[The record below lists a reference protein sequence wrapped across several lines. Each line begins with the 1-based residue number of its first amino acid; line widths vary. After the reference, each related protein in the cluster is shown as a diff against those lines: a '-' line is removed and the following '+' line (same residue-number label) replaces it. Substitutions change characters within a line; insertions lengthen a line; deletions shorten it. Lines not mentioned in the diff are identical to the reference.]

1 MADFKLYELNE
12 IYSNIWDMVA
22 DEEIDLDVL
31 EKALSEVEENINSKA
46 DNIAKLIKGIDI
58 DISGIKEEEQRLN
71 KRRKALE
78 NKQSSIKL
86 YLENQLK
93 MMDIDKLK
101 TTLFSFNI
109 QNNPPSVNIINEDAI
124 PEEFKKVVTTT
135 TISKKDII
143 AAIKEGIEVE
153 GAEMV
158 QTRSIRIR

>member
-1 MADFKLYELNE
+1 MGDFKLYELNE
-12 IYSNIWDMVA
+12 IYNNIWDLVS
-22 DEEIDLDVL
+22 DDEIDVDTL
-31 EKALSEVEENINSKA
+31 EKALTDVEDNINSKA

-58 DISGIKEEEQRLN
+58 DVVGLKAEEKRIAD
-71 KRRKALE
+71 RRKALE
-78 NKQSSIKL
+78 NKQSNIKL

-93 MMDIDKLK
+93 MMEIDKLK

-109 QNNPPSVNIINEDAI
+109 QNNPPSVKFINEDLI
-124 PEEFKKVVTTT
+124 PQEYKTVVTTT
-135 TISKKDII
+135 SISKKDIL